1 MVQYDRLKG
10 GQDDEMVML
19 DGTKILTD
27 IVVING
33 LIMYVYIICAV
44 LCFSLVLSS

>member
-1 MVQYDRLKG
+1 
-10 GQDDEMVML
+10 MVML

-27 IVVING
+27 IRGISG

-44 LCFSLVLSS
+44 LYFPPHVIELISLSQV